1 LRAGKQ
7 LHQGFVQAGKLA
19 ESALRRARC
28 LCDDAPRGL
37 PRLSIFPVPLFVT
50 LISASRRL
58 RVVASLLAL
67 ALAAL
72 PCLARAQGSNVPELA
87 YPHHK
92 CVRPAKPQRPFNPN
106 EARSVD
112 AYNAQVE
119 AYNKQVDVYVAC
131 IRAYV
136 DNANADIEKIQAKK
150 RAAIEHTQ

>member
-1 LRAGKQ
+1 VYRAY
-7 LHQGFVQAGKLA
+7 AMMA
-19 ESALRRARC
+19 S
-28 LCDDAPRGL
+28 RGL
-37 PRLSIFPVPLFVT
+37 PRLFTFLALSFVT
-50 LISASRRL
+50 LICVSRLARIVL
-58 RVVASLLAL
+58 SLVLFPPA
-67 ALAAL
+67 AAL
-72 PCLARAQGSNVPELA
+72 PGMAGAQGSNVPDLA
-87 YPHHK
+87 YPDHK